1 LRVAIIGGYVL
12 TVAVAGIY
20 LGRST
25 LFDDEVNERV
35 ARASTAGNELLA
47 RGSFESV
54 AHSASGTATAI
65 RTEGGSHVLTLTGF
79 EVDNGPDLRLYLVA
93 GPARDESEVE
103 EFEDL
108 GALKGNMGNQQYD
121 LPRGLDL
128 DRYSTVVVWCRAFSV
143 NFARAPLS

>member
-1 LRVAIIGGYVL
+1 VTALVVGGD
-12 TVAVAGIY
+12 

-25 LFDDEVNERV
+25 LMDDEVNERV
-35 ARASTAGNELLA
+35 VRVTGSENELIA
-47 RGSFESV
+47 RGRFEPV
-54 AHSASGTATAI
+54 AHSATGTATAV
-65 RTEGGSHVLTLTGF
+65 RTADGGNVLTLTNF

-108 GALKGNMGNQQYD
+108 GALKGNKGDQQYE

-128 DRYSTVVVWCRAFSV
+128 DRYTTVVVWCRAFSV
-143 NFARAPLS
+143 HFARAPLT